1 MKKALFLSLITGLII
16 LFAAC
21 SNFDSQK
28 KNSDSLPKE
37 LLSKG
42 EEYSIVAVGKDIDH
56 PEKIKGLEK
65 VRYFSSVKAVNS
77 QYPDLKIKDTP
88 YFIVFDDKKSVLK
101 TSKQDKAIK
110 FIEDNY

>member
-1 MKKALFLSLITGLII
+1 MKKVLFLSLLTGLII

-21 SNFDSQK
+21 SNSDSK
-28 KNSDSLPKE
+28 EKNSDSFPKE

-42 EEYSIVAVGKDIDH
+42 KEYSIVAVGKDIDH
-56 PEKIKGLEK
+56 PEEIKGLEK
-65 VRYFSSVKAVNS
+65 VRYFSSVKGVNS
-77 QYPDLKIKDTP
+77 QYPDLKVKDTP
-88 YFIVFDDKKSVLK
+88 YFIVFNDKKSVLK